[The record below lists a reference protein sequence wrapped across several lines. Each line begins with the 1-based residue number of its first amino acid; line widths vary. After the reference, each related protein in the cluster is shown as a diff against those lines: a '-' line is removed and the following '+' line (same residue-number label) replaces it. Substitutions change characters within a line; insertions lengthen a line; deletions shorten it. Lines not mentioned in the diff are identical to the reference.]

1 MAGFAVNETEMRSKA
16 MKLTKSTCQTHHA
29 ALCFVYFTFD
39 DVNYCEEPVMT
50 NSLEDY
56 LETIYLLAQANGHTR
71 VRDVAA
77 ALHVK
82 MPSVIK
88 AILELKKLG
97 FVSQEPYGTVELTD
111 TGAAAAK
118 QILGRHTL
126 LKEFLHVLGVSDE
139 NAEEDACSMEHF
151 LSAETLACIT
161 EFVRQHTCK
170 PKKGKTTRR

>member
-1 MAGFAVNETEMRSKA
+1 
-16 MKLTKSTCQTHHA
+16 
-29 ALCFVYFTFD
+29 
-39 DVNYCEEPVMT
+39 MT

-56 LETIYLLAQANGHTR
+56 LETIFLLAQANGRTR

-97 FVSQEPYGTVELTD
+97 FVVQEPYGAVELTEA
-111 TGAAAAK
+111 GQAAAG

-126 LKEFLHVLGVSDE
+126 LKEFLCLLKVDDE
-139 NAEEDACSMEHF
+139 TAEKDACTMEHI
-151 LSAETLACIT
+151 LSAETLARIAD
-161 EFVRQHTCK
+161 FVKSRNR
-170 PKKGKTTRR
+170 KK

>member
-1 MAGFAVNETEMRSKA
+1 
-16 MKLTKSTCQTHHA
+16 
-29 ALCFVYFTFD
+29 
-39 DVNYCEEPVMT
+39 MT

-56 LETIYLLAQANGHTR
+56 LETIFLLAQANGRTR

-97 FVSQEPYGTVELTD
+97 FVVQEPYGAVELTEA
-111 TGAAAAK
+111 GQAAAG

-126 LKEFLHVLGVSDE
+126 LKEFLCLLKVDDE
-139 NAEEDACSMEHF
+139 TAEKDACTMEHI
-151 LSAETLACIT
+151 LSAETLARIAD
-161 EFVRQHTCK
+161 FVKSRTR
-170 PKKGKTTRR
+170 KK

>member
-1 MAGFAVNETEMRSKA
+1 
-16 MKLTKSTCQTHHA
+16 
-29 ALCFVYFTFD
+29 
-39 DVNYCEEPVMT
+39 MT

-56 LETIYLLAQANGHTR
+56 LETIYLLAQENGRAR

-97 FVSQEPYGTVELTD
+97 FVVQEPYGAVELTEP
-111 TGAAAAK
+111 GSAEAQ

-126 LKEFLHVLGVSDE
+126 LKEFLVLLGVSVE
-139 NAEEDACSMEHF
+139 RAETDACAMEHI
-151 LSAETLACIT
+151 LSAETLARIK
-161 EFVRQHTCK
+161 EFVRAHRR
-170 PKKGKTTRR
+170 KKS

>member
-1 MAGFAVNETEMRSKA
+1 MLVTQE
-16 MKLTKSTCQTHHA
+16 LT
-29 ALCFVYFTFD
+29 V
-39 DVNYCEEPVMT
+39 T

-56 LETIYLLAQANGHTR
+56 LETLYLLSQVDGHAR

-88 AILELKKLG
+88 ALLELKKLG
-97 FVSQEPYGTVELTD
+97 LVTQEPYGAVELTD
-111 TGAAAAK
+111 SGTETAK

-126 LKEFLHVLGVSDE
+126 LKEFLELLDVSE
-139 NAEEDACSMEHF
+139 ANAEKDACSMEHF

-161 EFVRQHTCK
+161 SFVKTHKR
-170 PKKGKTTRR
+170 KKG